1 MPIRISERAYQ
12 HRGKWRYRITLG
24 PGVHRWAP
32 SCDSEADALTAAE
45 GFAAGLQEQVDLT
58 VGGAAERYLHSLKVA
73 GNQPL
78 SIYWAASSI
87 RRLCGPLA
95 ERNLAAVTVQQARAQ
110 YARLAEQTAVTTHHV
125 DLRRARALWQW
136 AMEEGLVKSSPWKL
150 VRPIGRPK
158 RGKEQLTLDEAKQ
171 LTDLCVAEMM
181 TDDGALA
188 ILLALLRGL
197 RSGEIRGRCVRDV
210 DAGGRAL
217 HIRAAKTPAG
227 QRTLEIPTLLR
238 PAIRARC
245 AGRGPTEPLLRN
257 KFGGRPS
264 KGFLI
269 HVLTRYCARV
279 GIPRVVPHALR
290 GQYATVL
297 FAGGVD
303 PDKVAKALGHRSAKV
318 TEAHYAKP
326 EAVRASKD
334 LKRKRALRK
343 ASAAVP
349 AVSPRKSPA
358 RRTVGKRPRK

>member
-12 HRGKWRYRITLG
+12 HRGKWRYRVTLG

-32 SCDSEADALTAAE
+32 SCDSDAEALKAAE
-45 GFAAGLQEQVDLT
+45 GFAAGLQGQVDLT
-58 VGGAAERYLHSLKVA
+58 VGGAADRYIHRLIVA
-73 GNQPL
+73 GNQPQ
-78 SIYWAASSI
+78 SVDWAASSL
-87 RRLCGPLA
+87 RRLCGQLA
-95 ERNLAAVTVQQARAQ
+95 ERSLGAVTVQQARAQ
-110 YARLAEQTAVTTHHV
+110 YARLAEETAVTTHHV

-136 AMEEGLVKSSPWKL
+136 AMEEGLCKSNPWKL
-150 VRPIGRPK
+150 VRPIGRAK
-158 RGKEQLTLDEAKQ
+158 RGKEQHTLDEAKQ

-197 RSGEIRGRCVRDV
+197 RGGEIRGRCVRDV

-217 HIRAAKTPAG
+217 HIRVAKTPAG

-245 AGRGPTEPLLRN
+245 TGRAPTDPLLRN

-264 KGFLI
+264 KGFMNY
-269 HVLTRYCARV
+269 VLTRYCKRA

-297 FAGGVD
+297 FEGGVD
-303 PDKVAKALGHRSAKV
+303 PDKVARALGQRSAKV
-318 TEAHYAKP
+318 TEAHYATRA
-326 EAVRASKD
+326 AVQASKD
-334 LKRKRALRK
+334 LKRERAMRK
-343 ASAAVP
+343 AKAAVP
-349 AVSPRKSPA
+349 GVSPRKSPA
-358 RRTVGKRPRK
+358 RRSDGKRPRK